1 MIVTR
6 SVFVTLLAWLAW
18 QPLHAEALRSVEIVG
33 LFKGRAIV
41 RESSGVHTLRVG
53 ESTPNGVQLVSADSR
68 EAVLAYAGQRV
79 RLGLSTRMTA
89 QFRPVE
95 VREVSIPRDDQGHYR
110 VRGTI
115 NGLGADLLVDTG
127 ATVVTL
133 SSRHARR
140 LGVDWQHSDRVG
152 RFNTAM
158 GVTEARFVRLG
169 EVAVGQI
176 AQNDVEA
183 VVIEGDYPE
192 MILLGM
198 SFLNGVKLEDSNGVL
213 RLTR

>member
-1 MIVTR
+1 MTFSRIAT
-6 SVFVTLLAWLAW
+6 SLLLICMLAA
-18 QPLHAEALRSVEIVG
+18 PAVGEALRSVEIVG

-41 RESSGVHTLRVG
+41 QEASGVHTLRVG
-53 ESTPNGVQLVSADSR
+53 ESTPAGVKLVSASSR
-68 EAVLAYAGQRV
+68 QAVLEYAGQRV

-89 QFRPVE
+89 QFQPPVT
-95 VREVSIPRDDQGHYR
+95 REVAIPRDDQGHYR

-115 NGLGADLLVDTG
+115 NGLAADLLVDTG

-140 LGVDWQHSDRVG
+140 LGIDWQRSDRVG

-158 GVTEARFVRLG
+158 GVTEARFVRLD
-169 EVAVGQI
+169 EVSVGQI
-176 AQNDVEA
+176 AQNNVEA
-183 VVIEGDYPE
+183 VVIEGDYPD

-198 SFLNGVKLEDSNGVL
+198 SFLGAVKLQDSDGVL
-213 RLTR
+213 RLTQ